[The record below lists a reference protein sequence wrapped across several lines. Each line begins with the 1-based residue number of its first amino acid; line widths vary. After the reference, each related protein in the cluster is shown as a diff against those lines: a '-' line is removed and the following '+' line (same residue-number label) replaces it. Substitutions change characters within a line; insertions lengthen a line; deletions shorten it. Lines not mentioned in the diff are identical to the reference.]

1 MGREAGVADSAIEAL
16 GAAASVLPWPQY
28 EQVLFRFLKLM
39 KTVGNKVMVRSLC
52 AVLDSFHFLSPRECL
67 ARQEAAEEAARD
79 GERRQ
84 RREQQRKA
92 GADAPATAANGVPEA
107 AEEPAA
113 EVEGEEAGQG
123 GKRGADPEEEAEDIK
138 HALQKRVLPVLHEQ
152 LVDDEEA
159 VRTPV
164 AIALVKLLR
173 LLPPDVERVELPRAL
188 QVSGFGRGMSVRR
201 VDKRGG
207 RDWGGRASEAAAA
220 AATGRGEGG
229 TAAGASGEG

>member
-79 GERRQ
+79 SERRQ

-92 GADAPATAANGVPEA
+92 GADAPATTANGGQPEA
-107 AEEPAA
+107 AEGGEGEV

-123 GKRGADPEEEAEDIK
+123 GKRGVDPEEEAEDIK

-188 QVSGFGRGMSVRR
+188 QVSGFGRGMSLRR

-207 RDWGGRASEAAAA
+207 REWGGRASEAALAA
-220 AATGRGEGG
+220 AARR
-229 TAAGASGEG
+229 